1 MYKELGMICN
11 TKKTKC
17 KILNLLIKLRFSQSC
32 PHFTTDGHCV
42 QFINEFCYLG
52 HIISNN
58 LCDDADIKRK
68 IKIMYVPTNMLL
80 QRFRKCSQHV
90 KIAIFRA
97 YCICLY
103 GVALWSR
110 FSSCIMTK
118 FKYCYNKCMKK
129 FLGYTK
135 YYSATEILLTLCLP
149 SFDTVIHNYKKS
161 FLCVWSKHSNDL
173 VKLLWCVYPCAF
185 LWALLC
191 CIVHLVLH
199 FFSKRELKFMFA
211 ICHRPSVC
219 LSSVCLSVCRL

>member
-129 FLGYTK
+129 FFWYTK
-135 YYSATEILLTLCLP
+135 YYSVTEMLLTP

-161 FLCVWSKHSNDL
+161 FLCVWSKHSNDM
-173 VKLLWCVYPCAF
+173 VKLLRCVCPSAF
-185 LWALLC
+185 SWVLLC
-191 CIVHLVLH
+191 FIVHHVLI
-199 FFSKRELKFMFA
+199 FSSFT
-211 ICHRPSVC
+211 
-219 LSSVCLSVCRL
+219 LSVCMCVGVCLLFMLMGHVAWFK